1 MRYPIQRKCWICE
14 EMGEEVKMCGGFM
27 AALCTYHR
35 NEWHEYAFGVDTIR
49 RYLREAGLID
59 FYKMIL
65 ASPTGSGLDE
75 TKYMNQ
81 QKVVYDLGK
90 RSFLLAK
97 RWIQKKSDTFR
108 IEKLED

>member
-1 MRYPIQRKCWICE
+1 
-14 EMGEEVKMCGGFM
+14 MGEEVKMCGGFL

-49 RYLREAGLID
+49 RYLREASVID
-59 FYKMIL
+59 FYKRIV
-65 ASPTGSGLDE
+65 ASPVGSGVTE
-75 TKYMNQ
+75 PKYMNQ

-97 RWIQKKSDTFR
+97 RWIHTKTTAWAKTQKR
-108 IEKLED
+108 LEELED